1 MNDTEQKPIP
11 QQLCSINIM
20 FPVDT
25 DEQAIGYKKKIGD
38 VLADIPQ
45 ARIEF
50 SLNTVPTGMLRNA
63 RSIRQP

>member
-1 MNDTEQKPIP
+1 MGDPEKKNTAVQV
-11 QQLCSINIM
+11 CSIRIM

-25 DEQAIGYKKKIGD
+25 DEQAIAYKKKIGE

-50 SLNTVPTGMLRNA
+50 SLMSRPPLTPNGP
-63 RSIRQP
+63 

>member
-1 MNDTEQKPIP
+1 
-11 QQLCSINIM
+11 M

-25 DEQAIGYKKKIGD
+25 DEQAIAYKKKIGD

-50 SLNTVPTGMLRNA
+50 SLMSRPPVIPNG
-63 RSIRQP
+63 S

>member
-1 MNDTEQKPIP
+1 MDETEQKTPP
-11 QQLCSINIM
+11 KQVCSIRIM

-50 SLNTVPTGMLRNA
+50 
-63 RSIRQP
+63 

>member
-1 MNDTEQKPIP
+1 MDENEKKKQPTQV
-11 QQLCSINIM
+11 CSLRIM

-25 DEQAIGYKKKIGD
+25 DEQAISYKKKIND

-50 SLNTVPTGMLRNA
+50 SLMSRPLLTPDG
-63 RSIRQP
+63 S

>member
-1 MNDTEQKPIP
+1 MDEKEQKPIP

-25 DEQAIGYKKKIGD
+25 DEQAIEYKKKIGN
-38 VLADIPQ
+38 VLSDIPQ
-45 ARIEF
+45 VRIEF
-50 SLNTVPTGMLRNA
+50 SLNTVPTGMSRNA